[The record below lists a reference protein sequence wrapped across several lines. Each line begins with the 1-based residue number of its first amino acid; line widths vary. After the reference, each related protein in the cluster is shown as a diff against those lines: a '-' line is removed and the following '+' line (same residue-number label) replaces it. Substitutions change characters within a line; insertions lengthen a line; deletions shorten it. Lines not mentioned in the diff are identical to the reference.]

1 MAVEVEMATVNL
13 KEVADPTGSRK
24 EKGTGTAVSVDLKEF
39 PELLDAIRLAA
50 KDDDR
55 EVSNWLRRRL
65 VKLGD
70 DGVLFGK

>member
-1 MAVEVEMATVNL
+1 MATVNL

-24 EKGTGTAVSVDLKEF
+24 EKGTGTVVSVNLKEF

-50 KDDDR
+50 RDDDR

-65 VKLGD
+65 VKLGE